1 MNDKYKW
8 YYEKV
13 LKDNSPKDA
22 EWMTNEFEKSIK
34 DTTYIEDTNKLSE
47 EYIYKRIKFCPFDML
62 DFEDEIEE
70 EITECL
76 CLLDSETEWDKE
88 RYQEAYEDMDNY
100 FNDWVD
106 FWVHSLI
113 EKGKI
118 FEIKRKL
125 NKDVNQ
131 LLYVDTD
138 LLKYNNLI
146 KENIT

>member
-1 MNDKYKW
+1 MNDRYKW

-13 LKDNSPKDA
+13 LKDNSPENS

-34 DTTYIEDTNKLSE
+34 DTTYIEDTNKLNE
-47 EYIYKRIKFCPFDML
+47 AYIYKRIKFRPFDML

-76 CLLDSETEWDKE
+76 SGLDDETEWGKE
-88 RYQEAYEDMDNY
+88 RYQEAYDEMNNY
-100 FNDWVD
+100 FHDWID
-106 FWVHSLI
+106 FWVNSLI

-125 NKDVNQ
+125 NKDVDQ
-131 LLYVDTD
+131 YLYVDTE
-138 LLKYNNLI
+138 LLKYNNLLI
-146 KENIT
+146 

>member
-1 MNDKYKW
+1 MNNNYKW

-13 LKDNSPKDA
+13 LKNNSPKDA

-47 EYIYKRIKFCPFDML
+47 EYIYKRIKLCPFEML

-70 EITECL
+70 EISECL
-76 CLLDSETEWDKE
+76 CLLDDETEWDKQ
-88 RYQEAYEDMDNY
+88 RYQEAYDDLENY

-118 FEIKRKL
+118 FVMKRKL
-125 NKDVNQ
+125 NKDVDQ
-131 LLYVDTD
+131 YLYVDTD
-138 LLKYNNLI
+138 LLKYNNLL
-146 KENIT
+146 